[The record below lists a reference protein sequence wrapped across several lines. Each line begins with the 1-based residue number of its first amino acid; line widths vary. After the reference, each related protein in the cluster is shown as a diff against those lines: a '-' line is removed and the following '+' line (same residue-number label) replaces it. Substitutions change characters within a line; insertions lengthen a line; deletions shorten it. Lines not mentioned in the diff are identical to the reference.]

1 MPFGYSKENIQGRG
15 GQVTISVRV
24 HDRSLS
30 SPLLIVDFCCCAV
43 LTVVFSILLSRYWT
57 EDEHSRFL
65 EALQSVG
72 PKDVKAIAA
81 IVSSR
86 SATQVRT
93 HAQKYF
99 LKLVS
104 APPPSWSA
112 TSQSF
117 FPFSNNRLFF
127 LIRMVAPA
135 GPHEEMCRR
144 CGEGWRCR
152 ACREFMVAPLE
163 RTFRPIR
170 IERSRRLVLPPA

>member
-1 MPFGYSKENIQGRG
+1 MVSSRSWSGPVRLPHEHSADPSPTPTPRVSQVKRLKEVIECHSDTPKKTSKAEEGKSQSR
-15 GQVTISVRV
+15 SVCLIV
-24 HDRSLS
+24 HYLLLCL
-30 SPLLIVDFCCCAV
+30 LLIFVVV

-104 APPPSWSA
+104 APPLPECHI
-112 TSQSF
+112 TVFLPIFKQST
-117 FPFSNNRLFF
+117 FS
-127 LIRMVAPA
+127 
-135 GPHEEMCRR
+135 
-144 CGEGWRCR
+144 
-152 ACREFMVAPLE
+152 
-163 RTFRPIR
+163 
-170 IERSRRLVLPPA
+170 